1 MCKVYEF
8 PMKNDALRILEERLD
23 KTVREFV
30 TITNESLYALYG
42 DNPTEEECNSFME
55 LMVMI
60 YMEALE
66 KAIDELV

>member
-8 PMKNDALRILEERLD
+8 PMKNEALRVLEERLD

-30 TITNESLYALYG
+30 TIMNESLDALYG
-42 DNPTEEECNSFME
+42 DNPTEEDYNSFME

-66 KAIDELV
+66 KAVDELV